1 MRLRKM
7 KTSYVSLAKSVT
19 AVAIYDSQSTSN
31 PFQTHLI
38 TEKVLMVISSQF
50 RSTSN
55 TGEVPAR

>member
-19 AVAIYDSQSTSN
+19 AVAIYSQSTSN